1 MSTTYNI
8 KTGDT
13 LEIISKK
20 VFGSDIHADHIFNAN
35 PGLIKTLIPGT
46 SIIIPS
52 LPDYPGDLP
61 KLLGVSGTTDV
72 EIYIDGSR
80 FEFWESITITR
91 SLDSIDSFSF
101 SAPFDYAAPGF
112 RDLFVPFTYKDIL
125 IYVGSDLVLKGII
138 ISILPNLNFR
148 SSTITVTGY
157 SLPGVLNDCNMPYKS
172 DVASGGRLEFLNVN
186 ILDIAKAL
194 SKPFGLSVNASVN
207 VGAVFPTVKIKPT
220 QKIYNF
226 LSDLAKKR
234 NLILSNNI
242 NGELIFLQS
251 GETGIPVAD
260 LEVGKGVVTDIS
272 AAFNE
277 QEYYSH
283 ITGLTFVDTDIP
295 GGQYTE
301 KNPFLLNRIRP
312 ITFTAKDTDTAN
324 IKTTV
329 NAKTGRMFANM
340 LTYSVSVASWID
352 TNRKLWEPNTTISL
366 LAPQVFVYNKYD
378 FIVRSVEFTK
388 DARSESAII
397 ELIPPGGFSG
407 KIPEKLP
414 WGS

>member
-1 MSTTYNI
+1 VKLSTTYNI
-8 KTGDT
+8 LTGDT
-13 LEIISKK
+13 LESISKK
-20 VFGSDIHADHIFNAN
+20 VFGSEIHADHIFNAN
-35 PGLIKTLIPGT
+35 PGLTKTLIPGT
-46 SIIIPS
+46 SIVIPN

-80 FEFWESITITR
+80 FEFWESLTITR

-101 SAPFDYAAPGF
+101 SAPFEFDSPGF
-112 RDLFVPFTYKDIL
+112 RNLFVPFTYKPIL
-125 IYVGSDLVLKGII
+125 IYVGSDLILKGIV
-138 ISILPNLNFR
+138 ISIRPNLDSR
-148 SSTITVTGY
+148 SSTIEVTGY
-157 SLPGVLNDCNMPYKS
+157 SLPGILNDCNMPYQPNKF
-172 DVASGGRLEFLNVN
+172 EFLNVN
-186 ILDIAKAL
+186 LLDIAKAL

-234 NLILSNNI
+234 NLILSNNLE
-242 NGELIFLQS
+242 GELIFLQS
-251 GETGIPVAD
+251 GETGNPVAN
-260 LEVGKGVVTDIS
+260 LEVGKGVVTAIS
-272 AAFNE
+272 ADFNE

-283 ITGLTFVDTDIP
+283 LTGITFVDTDIP

-340 LTYSVSVASWID
+340 LTYSISVASWID

-388 DARSESAII
+388 DANSETAII

-414 WGS
+414 WDS

>member
-1 MSTTYNI
+1 LSTTYNV

-20 VFGSDIHADHIFNAN
+20 VFGSGIHADHIFNAN
-35 PGLIKTLIPGT
+35 PGLTKTLIPGT
-46 SIIIPS
+46 SIVIPR

-72 EIYIDGSR
+72 EMYIDGSR
-80 FEFWESITITR
+80 FEFWESLTITR

-101 SAPFDYAAPGF
+101 SAPFEFDAPGF
-112 RDLFVPFTYKDIL
+112 RNTFVPFTYKPIL
-125 IYVGSDLVLKGII
+125 IYVGSELVLKGII
-138 ISILPNLNFR
+138 VSIQPNLT
-148 SSTITVTGY
+148 SESATITVTGY

-172 DVASGGRLEFLNVN
+172 DAASGGRLEFLNVN
-186 ILDIAKAL
+186 LLDIAKAL
-194 SKPFGLSVNASVN
+194 SKPFGLSVNASVD
-207 VGAVFPTVKIKPT
+207 VGAVFPAVKIKPT
-220 QKIYNF
+220 QKVYAF
-226 LSDLAKKR
+226 LADLAKKR

-251 GETGIPVAD
+251 GKTGNPVAN

-272 AAFNE
+272 ADFNE
-277 QEYYSH
+277 QQYYSH
-283 ITGLTFVDTDIP
+283 LTGITFVDTDIP

-301 KNPFLLNRIRP
+301 KNPFLLNRVRP
-312 ITFTAKDTDTAN
+312 ITFTAKDTNTAN

-340 LTYSVSVASWID
+340 LTYSISVASWID
-352 TNRKLWEPNTTISL
+352 KNRKLWEPNTTISL

-388 DARSESAII
+388 DANSETAII

-407 KIPEKLP
+407 KIPERLP
-414 WGS
+414 WD

>member
-1 MSTTYNI
+1 MSTTYNV

-20 VFGSDIHADHIFNAN
+20 VFGSDVHADHIFNAN
-35 PGLIKTLIPGT
+35 PDLTKTLIPGT
-46 SIIIPS
+46 SIVIPR

-101 SAPFDYAAPGF
+101 SAPFDYDAPGF

-125 IYVGSDLVLKGII
+125 IYVGSDLILKGIVV
-138 ISILPNLNFR
+138 SIQPNLDPK

-157 SLPGVLNDCNMPYKS
+157 SLPGVLNDCNMPYKPNKF
-172 DVASGGRLEFLNVN
+172 EFLNVN
-186 ILDIAKAL
+186 LLDIAKAL
-194 SKPFGLSVNASVN
+194 SKPFGLSVNASIN

-220 QKIYNF
+220 QKVYAF

-234 NLILSNNI
+234 NLILSNNLE
-242 NGELIFLQS
+242 GELIFLQS
-251 GETGIPVAD
+251 GKTGNPVAN
-260 LEVGKGVVTDIS
+260 LEVGKGVVTNIS
-272 AAFNE
+272 ADFNE
-277 QEYYSH
+277 QQYYSH
-283 ITGLTFVDTDIP
+283 LTGITFVDTDIP

-301 KNPFLLNRIRP
+301 KNPFLLDRIRP

-340 LTYSVSVASWID
+340 LTYIVSVASWID
-352 TNRKLWEPNTTISL
+352 INRKLWEPNTTISL
-366 LAPQVFVYNKYD
+366 LAPQVMIYNKYD

-388 DARSESAII
+388 DAKSESAVI

-414 WGS
+414 WD